1 MWTSL
6 AENTIVPNFKLTS
19 FLNVDIPVP
28 DENKTCS
35 SFKNVILLFD
45 RTFYDITFALGHMG
59 YGFNPDY
66 AEHYIADTGNMLP
79 SFFKYGNFKN
89 FNFRLLA
96 TYYVSSMNILTTTNL
111 KYRVVYFNP
120 TNDKNIW
127 DVGFE
132 TSRNFANTILQL
144 WEFQSRNPPFSFESI
159 VHPRIYMKHIFH
171 SSPQT
176 TMYALARKFNPSF
189 KLSNINELNLQSN
202 AIVLV
207 PHI

>member
-1 MWTSL
+1 MVEVSYNGMTIFNTFAKLSFYTLINGSAIFVVEHDYSTGMWTSL

-35 SFKNVILLFD
+35 SFKNAILLFD
-45 RTFYDITFALGHMG
+45 CTFYDITFALG
-59 YGFNPDY
+59 
-66 AEHYIADTGNMLP
+66 
-79 SFFKYGNFKN
+79 
-89 FNFRLLA
+89 
-96 TYYVSSMNILTTTNL
+96 
-111 KYRVVYFNP
+111 
-120 TNDKNIW
+120 
-127 DVGFE
+127 
-132 TSRNFANTILQL
+132 
-144 WEFQSRNPPFSFESI
+144 
-159 VHPRIYMKHIFH
+159 HPRIYMKHIFH